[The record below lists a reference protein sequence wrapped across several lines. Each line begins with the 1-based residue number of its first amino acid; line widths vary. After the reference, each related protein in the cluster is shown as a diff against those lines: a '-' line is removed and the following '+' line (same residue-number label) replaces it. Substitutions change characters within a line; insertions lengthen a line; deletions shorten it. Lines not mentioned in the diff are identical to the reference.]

1 MVASIVLLHCRF
13 LLLWLNGF
21 FFMNKSGNISNE
33 ALRRGGAT
41 VGYMA
46 DIRQEEAIF
55 ISYFRTFCSG
65 YESRISLQNLLLS
78 NLGTEDGYATMD
90 ALDKF
95 CEIIYKKGRRR
106 FTRHDVACECI
117 GADENCLSQFVF
129 SACED
134 TLEDAH
140 LMGTLITDAFLSNEL
155 TLQARKIGLSIRAYL
170 ECIEKV
176 PPKRHAWIKEFF
188 QVN

>member
-1 MVASIVLLHCRF
+1 
-13 LLLWLNGF
+13 
-21 FFMNKSGNISNE
+21 MNKSSNISNE

-65 YESRISLQNLLLS
+65 YESRLSLQNLLLS
-78 NLGTEDGYATMD
+78 NLGMEQGYATMD

-95 CEIIYKKGRRR
+95 CEIIFKKGRRR
-106 FTRHDVACECI
+106 FIRHDVACECI

-134 TLEDAH
+134 TLDDAH
-140 LMGTLITDAFLSNEL
+140 LMGALITDAFLANEL

>member
-1 MVASIVLLHCRF
+1 
-13 LLLWLNGF
+13 
-21 FFMNKSGNISNE
+21 MNRSNSSSSE

-55 ISYFRTFCSG
+55 ISYFRTFCNG
-65 YESRISLQNLLLS
+65 YESRTSLQNLLLS
-78 NLGTEDGYATMD
+78 NLGLEEGYATMD

-106 FTRHDVACECI
+106 FIRHDVACECI

-134 TLEDAH
+134 CLEDAN
-140 LMGTLITDAFLSNEL
+140 LMGALITDSFLSHEL

-170 ECIEKV
+170 SDVENV
-176 PPKRHAWIKEFF
+176 SVKRRTLVKEFF
-188 QVN
+188 QMN